1 MPLSTVLGAQS
12 LVQPAVC
19 TTATRPASP
28 YTGQAIY
35 DTTTATQL
43 IYNGTAFVATGR
55 IVQLVQASV
64 ATQVQTT
71 SSSYVTTTLNT
82 SITPSLNTSKV
93 LIVVSLPYSNAANQ
107 DSNLTIFRGTV
118 AGTNLATNA
127 SVGFGFFSG
136 GTQGISTPWNA
147 TFLDSPAT
155 TSATTYTVG
164 MKTAGG
170 TAAAFIGNAQGTITL
185 IEVLV

>member
-35 DTTTATQL
+35 DTTLAQTL
-43 IYNGTAFVATGR
+43 VWSGTAWVPTGR
-55 IVQLVQASV
+55 IAQVVQASV
-64 ATQVQTT
+64 ATQVNTS

-82 SITPSLNTSKV
+82 AITPTLNTSKV
-93 LIVVSLPYSNAANQ
+93 LIVVSLPYSNAAGQ

-127 SVGFGFFSG
+127 SIGFGYVSG
-136 GTQGISTPWNA
+136 GTQGIAVVFNA
-147 TFLDSPAT
+147 TYLDSPAT

-185 IEVLV
+185 FEVLV